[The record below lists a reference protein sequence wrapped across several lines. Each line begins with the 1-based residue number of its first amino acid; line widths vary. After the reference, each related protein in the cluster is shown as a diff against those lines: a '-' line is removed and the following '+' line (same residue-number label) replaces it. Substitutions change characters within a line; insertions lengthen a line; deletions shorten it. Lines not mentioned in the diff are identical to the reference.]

1 MTLTREGP
9 GEVLGLSRQY
19 VDVVGV
25 GGFFD
30 GDMEWADHQLMQFS
44 FWKVFLSTPNPP
56 FIFAKWHQ

>member
-1 MTLTREGP
+1 MTMTREGP

-30 GDMEWADHQLMQFS
+30 GDVEWADHQLMQFS
-44 FWKVFLSTPNPP
+44 F
-56 FIFAKWHQ
+56 